1 MELENY
7 KEERKA
13 DELADK
19 IASKLFL
26 TKEFTVT
33 QSNVIYYQVKKILFD
48 ILTSKSWVGQR

>member
-48 ILTSKSWVGQR
+48 ILTSKS

>member
-1 MELENY
+1 MQLKNY

-13 DELADK
+13 DKLADK

-33 QSNVIYYQVKKILFD
+33 QANVIYYQVKKILFED
-48 ILTSKSWVGQR
+48 MLTSKS